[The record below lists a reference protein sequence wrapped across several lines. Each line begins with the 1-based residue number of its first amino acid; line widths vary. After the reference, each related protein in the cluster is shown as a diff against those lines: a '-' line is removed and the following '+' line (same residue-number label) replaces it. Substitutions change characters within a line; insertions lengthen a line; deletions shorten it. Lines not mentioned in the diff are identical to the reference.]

1 MSKRQEI
8 VTAASKLFREKGYHA
23 TTVRDIAKEMGL
35 RASSLYSHFGAKE
48 EILWEIVSTAADA
61 FKESAEAVDVSSESI
76 GAVERLGL
84 LVEGHFKVINSELHN
99 ATVFFHEWKFLP
111 PELKQDMVAR
121 RDAYEAHFQSVI
133 QQGKD
138 EGIFQVED
146 VKVATLFV
154 MSALNWSYQ
163 WMRSDGPMALE
174 EITQHY
180 TNLIMQTLN
189 YRG

>member
-8 VTAASKLFREKGYHA
+8 ITAASKLFREKGYHA
-23 TTVRDIAKEMGL
+23 TTVRDIAKEMDL
-35 RASSLYSHFGAKE
+35 RASSLYSHFDAKE

-61 FKESAEAVDVSSESI
+61 FKESAEAVDSSL
-76 GAVERLGL
+76 GVVERLETL
-84 LVEGHFKVINSELHN
+84 IEGHFQVINSELHN

-111 PELKQDMVAR
+111 PELKQDMIAR
-121 RDAYEAHFQSVI
+121 RDAYEANFQSVI

-138 EGIFQVED
+138 EGVFQVDD

-163 WMRSDGPMALE
+163 WMRQDGPMALE

-189 YRG
+189 YRV

>member
-8 VTAASKLFREKGYHA
+8 VTAASQLFREKGYHA

-35 RASSLYSHFGAKE
+35 RASSLYSHFDAKE
-48 EILWEIVSTAADA
+48 EILWEIVSTAADT
-61 FKESAEAVDVSSESI
+61 FKDSAEAVDDSLEVL
-76 GAVERLGL
+76 ERLEKL
-84 LVEGHFKVINSELHN
+84 IEGHFKVINSELHN

-111 PELKQDMVAR
+111 PELKQDMIAR

-138 EGIFQVED
+138 EGVFQIED

-154 MSALNWSYQ
+154 MSALNWSYH
-163 WMRSDGPMALE
+163 WMKSDGPLALS
-174 EITQHY
+174 EITQY
-180 TNLIMQTLN
+180 YKVLIMNSLN
-189 YRG
+189 IKH